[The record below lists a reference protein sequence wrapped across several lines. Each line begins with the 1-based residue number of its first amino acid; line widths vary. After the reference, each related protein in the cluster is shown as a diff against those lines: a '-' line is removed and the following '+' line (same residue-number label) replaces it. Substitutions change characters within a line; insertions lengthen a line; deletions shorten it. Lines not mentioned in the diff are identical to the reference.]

1 MKSIIAPF
9 FLCLFLAVL
18 LLPSS
23 IVLSK
28 INPDLISSSNCTIPF
43 DLPEK
48 DSSSE
53 SKEPSKGKE
62 IRSAWDDFIENQLLL
77 KIQLLYTHI
86 AFLKD
91 DIFVSSAFTNILS
104 PPPKV

>member
-1 MKSIIAPF
+1 MRPIIAPF

-23 IVLSK
+23 IVLSN
-28 INPDLISSSNCTIPF
+28 INSDLISSSNSTFPF
-43 DLPEK
+43 DIPENEA
-48 DSSSE
+48 SSE

-62 IRSAWDDFIENQLLL
+62 LRSAWDDFIENQLLL
-77 KIQLLYTHI
+77 KLQLLYTHI
-86 AFLKD
+86 AFLND
-91 DIFVSSAFTNILS
+91 DIFLSSAFTNILS

>member
-62 IRSAWDDFIENQLLL
+62 LRSAWDDFIENQLLL
-77 KIQLLYTHI
+77 ML
-86 AFLKD
+86 
-91 DIFVSSAFTNILS
+91 N
-104 PPPKV
+104 

>member
-18 LLPSS
+18 LLTSS

-28 INPDLISSSNCTIPF
+28 INPDLISSSNSTIPF
-43 DLPEK
+43 DLPEN
-48 DSSSE
+48 DASSE

-62 IRSAWDDFIENQLLL
+62 LRSAWDDFIENQLLL
-77 KIQLLYTHI
+77 NLQLLYTHI
-86 AFLKD
+86 AFLPD
-91 DIFVSSAFTNILS
+91 NIFVSSAFTNILS